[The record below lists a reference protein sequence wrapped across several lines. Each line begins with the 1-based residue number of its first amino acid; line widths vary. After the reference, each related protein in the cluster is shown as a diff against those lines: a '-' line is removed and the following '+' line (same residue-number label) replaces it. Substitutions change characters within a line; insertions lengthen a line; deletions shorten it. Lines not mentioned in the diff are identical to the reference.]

1 MVTSDGVHKL
11 GRIVIVCIV
20 TICLTVLYTLNPTI
34 DPDIIERILVIPLAY
49 IAIKGSGNKV

>member
-1 MVTSDGVHKL
+1 MMNTDGMHKL

-20 TICLTVLYTLNPTI
+20 TICLTIKYTINPTI

-49 IAIKGSGNKV
+49 IAIKGTGNKI